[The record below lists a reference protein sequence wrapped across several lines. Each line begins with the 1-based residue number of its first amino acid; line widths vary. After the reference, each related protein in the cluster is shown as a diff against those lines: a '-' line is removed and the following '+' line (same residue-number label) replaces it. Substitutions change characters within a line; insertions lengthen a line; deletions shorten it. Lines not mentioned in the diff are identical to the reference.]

1 MNVVGSSGESTSDQ
15 NLGSGD
21 NVVFNQVTTQS
32 VMCFPEIA
40 PPGASD
46 TNEVCLYAK
55 TDKYLYFKDDGGT
68 ERKIG
73 SSSATT
79 LQQAYSNSVG
89 EPEILTDATQ
99 GSVSIRRGSAA
110 DTDTVFDIQNGAG
123 TTTFSVNGLG
133 DVISGN
139 LQVGGQAY
147 SPTNTLTDT
156 ATITTDC
163 NLGNVHTVT
172 LGGNRTLGA
181 PTNLQNGA
189 TYIWIIKQPA
199 VGGPYTL
206 AYNSV
211 FKFESGSAPIL
222 SVGANDIDIL
232 TGVSDGVNVY
242 GSMGLNYS

>member
-1 MNVVGSSGESTSDQ
+1 MNVAGSGGITSDQ

-21 NVVFNQVTTQS
+21 NVTFNEVKTQS
-32 VMCFPEIA
+32 VMCFSEIA

-79 LQQAYSNSVG
+79 TLQQAYANSTS
-89 EPEILTDATQ
+89 EPEILTNTNQ
-99 GSVSIRRGSAA
+99 GSLSIRRGSGA
-110 DTDTVFDIQNGAG
+110 DTDIVFDIQNGAG
-123 TTTFSVNGLG
+123 STTFSVNGLG

-139 LQVGGQAY
+139 VQVGGQAY
-147 SPTNTLTDT
+147 SPTNTLTDA
-156 ATITTDC
+156 ATIATDC

-222 SVGANDIDIL
+222 SVGANDVDIL